1 MDRALVAKKP
11 ASNKKKAQIF
21 IWTGVNR
28 SGKKVKGEME
38 GLSPSYIGAT
48 LRRQGIK
55 PGKIRKK
62 PKSLFS
68 HARRITTKDITVFT
82 RQLATMLSAGIPIA
96 QSIDIVANGHDNPS
110 MKEQLTAIRLDVES
124 GTSLATAL
132 GKYPRYYDALFT
144 NLVDAGEQSG
154 TLESLLDK
162 IATYKEKTEAIKSKI
177 KSAMFYP
184 AAILVVSIVVTAILM
199 IFVIPQFES
208 LFQGFGADLP
218 ALTAAVVAVSYFFQD
233 YWWIIFG
240 ALIGGI
246 VLLVAAYKRSEKMQ
260 HTMDRVLLKLPVL
273 GAILKKGTIARFSR
287 TLATMFSA
295 GVPLVDALASVAG
308 ASGNRVYYEAV
319 MDVRA
324 EVSTGTHLEPAMS
337 ETGVFT
343 NLVLQM
349 VAIGEES
356 GELDTMLNKVAD
368 FYEQEVD
375 DAVDAMTSLLEPFIM
390 IFLGGLIGT
399 MVVAMY
405 LPIFKMA
412 AVF

>member
-1 MDRALVAKKP
+1 MAKLPKVA
-11 ASNKKKAQIF
+11 SKKKAQIF

-28 SGKKVKGEME
+28 TGKKVKGEME
-38 GLSPSYIGAT
+38 GQSPTYIAAT

-62 PKSLFS
+62 PKDLF
-68 HARRITTKDITVFT
+68 ARTRKITTKDITVFS
-82 RQLATMLSAGIPIA
+82 RQLATMIAAGIPIA
-96 QSIDIVANGHDNPS
+96 QSIDIVANGHDNPA

-124 GTSLATAL
+124 GTSLAVAL
-132 GKYPRYYDALFT
+132 GKYPLHYDELFT
-144 NLVDAGEQSG
+144 NLVEAGEQSG

-208 LFQGFGADLP
+208 LFSGFGADLP

-240 ALIGGI
+240 GMIGGV
-246 VLLVAAYKRSEKMQ
+246 VLLVSAYKRSEKMQ
-260 HTMDRVLLKLPVL
+260 HAMDRTLLKLPVL
-273 GAILKKGTIARFSR
+273 GEIIKKGTIARFSR
-287 TLATMFSA
+287 TLATMFAA

-319 MDVRA
+319 MEVRA

>member
-1 MDRALVAKKP
+1 VATQPKL
-11 ASNKKKAQIF
+11 ASKKKAKTAQIYL
-21 IWTGVNR
+21 WTGTNR

-38 GLSPSYIGAT
+38 GQSPAYVGAT
-48 LRRQGIK
+48 LRRQGIQ

-62 PKSLFS
+62 PKDILG
-68 HARRITTKDITVFT
+68 RTKKITTKDVTVFT
-82 RQLATMLSAGIPIA
+82 RQLATMIAAGIPIA
-96 QSIDIVANGHDNPS
+96 QSIEIVANGHDNPS

-124 GTSLATAL
+124 GTSLAVAL
-132 GKYPRYYDALFT
+132 GKYPLYYDELFT

-154 TLESLLDK
+154 TLENLLDK

-184 AAILVVSIVVTAILM
+184 AAIVVVAIVVTSILM

-208 LFQGFGADLP
+208 LFKGFGADLP
-218 ALTAAVVAVSYFFQD
+218 ALTAAVVSVSYFFQD
-233 YWWIIFG
+233 YWWLIFG
-240 ALIGGI
+240 LLIGGI
-246 VLLVAAYKRSEKMQ
+246 ILTVAAYKRSEKMQ
-260 HTMDRVLLKLPVL
+260 HTVDRLLLKLPVL
-273 GAILKKGTIARFSR
+273 GEILKKGTIARFSR
-287 TLATMFSA
+287 TLATMFAA
-295 GVPLVDALASVAG
+295 GVPLVDALSSVAG
-308 ASGNRVYYEAV
+308 ATGNRVYYDAV
-319 MDVRA
+319 MKVRS

-356 GELDTMLNKVAD
+356 GELDAMLNKVAD

-375 DAVDAMTSLLEPFIM
+375 DAVEAMTSLLEPFIM
-390 IFLGGLIGT
+390 VFLGGLIGT

>member
-1 MDRALVAKKP
+1 MAKKP
-11 ASNKKKAQIF
+11 AVNKKKSQIF

-28 SGKKVKGEME
+28 AGKKVKGEME
-38 GLSPSYIGAT
+38 GPSTAFVGST

-62 PKSLFS
+62 PKDLFA
-68 HARRITTKDITVFT
+68 HARKITTKDITVFT
-82 RQLATMLSAGIPIA
+82 RQLATMIAAGIPIA

-110 MKEQLTAIRLDVES
+110 MREQLTQIRLDVES
-124 GTSLATAL
+124 GTSLAIAL
-132 GKYPRYYDALFT
+132 SKYPLHYDALFT

-154 TLESLLDK
+154 TLENLLDK

-184 AAILVVSIVVTAILM
+184 AAIIVVSIVVTAILM

-208 LFQGFGADLP
+208 LFTGFGADLP
-218 ALTAAVVAVSYFFQD
+218 ALTATVVAVSYFFQD
-233 YWWIIFG
+233 YWWLIFG
-240 ALIGGI
+240 ILIGG
-246 VLLVAAYKRSEKMQ
+246 VVFTAAAYKRSEKMQ
-260 HTMDRVLLKLPVL
+260 HLLDRTLLKLPVL
-273 GAILKKGTIARFSR
+273 GEILKKGTIARFSR
-287 TLATMFSA
+287 TLATMFAA

-308 ASGNRVYYEAV
+308 ASGNRVYYDAV
-319 MDVRA
+319 MQVRS
-324 EVSTGTHLEPAMS
+324 EVSTGTHLEPAMA

-375 DAVDAMTSLLEPFIM
+375 DAVNAMTSLLEPFIM
-390 IFLGGLIGT
+390 VFLGSLIGT

>member
-1 MDRALVAKKP
+1 VAKQPKV
-11 ASNKKKAQIF
+11 ANKKKAQVF
-21 IWTGVNR
+21 IWSGVNR

-38 GLSPSYIGAT
+38 GQSPTYIGAT

-62 PKSLFS
+62 PKDLFA
-68 HARRITTKDITVFT
+68 HARKITTKDITVFS
-82 RQLATMLSAGIPIA
+82 RQLATMIAAGIPIA

-124 GTSLATAL
+124 GTSLAVAL
-132 GKYPRYYDALFT
+132 GKFPLHYDELFT
-144 NLVDAGEQSG
+144 NLVEAGEQSG

-162 IATYKEKTEAIKSKI
+162 IATYKEKTEAIKSKV

-184 AAILVVSIVVTAILM
+184 AAIIVVSIVVTAILM

-208 LFQGFGADLP
+208 LFSGFGADLP
-218 ALTAAVVAVSYFFQD
+218 ALTAAVVALSYFFQD
-233 YWWIIFG
+233 YWYIIFG
-240 ALIGGI
+240 GMIGGV

-260 HTMDRVLLKLPVL
+260 HTMDRLLLKLPVL
-273 GAILKKGTIARFSR
+273 GEIIKKGTIARFSR
-287 TLATMFSA
+287 TLATMFAA

>member
-1 MDRALVAKKP
+1 MAKKP
-11 ASNKKKAQIF
+11 AVVNKKKNQIF
-21 IWTGVNR
+21 LWTGVNR

-38 GLSPSYIGAT
+38 GQSPAYVGST

-62 PKSLFS
+62 PKDLFGR
-68 HARRITTKDITVFT
+68 ARKITTKDITVFT
-82 RQLATMLSAGIPIA
+82 RQLATMIAAGIPIA
-96 QSIDIVANGHDNPS
+96 QSINIVAKGHDNPS
-110 MKEQLTAIRLDVES
+110 MRDQLTAIRLDVES
-124 GTSLATAL
+124 GTALAVAL
-132 GKYPRYYDALFT
+132 GKYPVYYNDLFT

-154 TLESLLDK
+154 TLENLLDK
-162 IATYKEKTEAIKSKI
+162 IATYMEKTEAIKSKI

-218 ALTAAVVAVSYFFQD
+218 ALTAAVVSVSYFFQD
-233 YWWIIFG
+233 YWYIIFG
-240 ALIGGI
+240 AMIGGV
-246 VLLVAAYKRSEKMQ
+246 VLIAAGYKRSEKMQ
-260 HTMDRVLLKLPVL
+260 HTVDRILLKIPVL
-273 GAILKKGTIARFSR
+273 GEIIKKGTISRFSR
-287 TLATMFSA
+287 TLATMFAA
-295 GVPLVDALASVAG
+295 GVPLVDALANVAG
-308 ASGNRVYYEAV
+308 AAGNRVYYDAV
-319 MDVRA
+319 MSVRS
-324 EVSTGTHLEPAMS
+324 EVSTGTHLEPAMA

-356 GELDTMLNKVAD
+356 GELDSMLNKVAD
-368 FYEQEVD
+368 FYDAEVD
-375 DAVDAMTSLLEPFIM
+375 DAVAAMTSLLEPFIM
-390 IFLGGLIGT
+390 VFLGGLIGT

>member
-1 MDRALVAKKP
+1 VAKQPK
-11 ASNKKKAQIF
+11 AVNKKKSQIF

-38 GLSPSYIGAT
+38 GQSPAYVSST

-55 PGKIRKK
+55 PGKVRKK
-62 PKSLFS
+62 PKDLFS
-68 HARRITTKDITVFT
+68 HARKITTKDITIFA
-82 RQLATMLSAGIPIA
+82 RQLATMIAAGIPIA

-124 GTSLATAL
+124 GTSLASAL
-132 GKYPRYYDALFT
+132 GKFPVYYNELFT
-144 NLVDAGEQSG
+144 NLVEAGEQSG

-162 IATYKEKTEAIKSKI
+162 IATYMEKTEAIKSKI

-199 IFVIPQFES
+199 IFVIPQFED
-208 LFQGFGADLP
+208 LFKGFGADLP
-218 ALTAAVVAVSYFFQD
+218 ALTAAVVSVSYFFQD

-240 ALIGGI
+240 GMIGGI
-246 VLLVAAYKRSEKMQ
+246 VFLSYSYKRSEKMQ
-260 HTMDRVLLKLPVL
+260 HAMDRTLLKLPVL
-273 GAILKKGTIARFSR
+273 GEIIKKGTIARFSR
-287 TLATMFSA
+287 TLATMFAA
-295 GVPLVDALASVAG
+295 GVPLVDALESVAG
-308 ASGNRVYYEAV
+308 AAGNRVYYDAV
-319 MDVRA
+319 MEVRA

-390 IFLGGLIGT
+390 IFLGTLIGT

>member
-1 MDRALVAKKP
+1 MAKKP
-11 ASNKKKAQIF
+11 AVVNKKKNQIF
-21 IWTGVNR
+21 LWTGVNR

-38 GLSPSYIGAT
+38 GQSPAYVGST

-62 PKSLFS
+62 PKDLFGR
-68 HARRITTKDITVFT
+68 ARKITTKDITVFT
-82 RQLATMLSAGIPIA
+82 RQLATMIAAGIPIA
-96 QSIDIVANGHDNPS
+96 QSIDIVAKGHDNPS
-110 MKEQLTAIRLDVES
+110 MRDQLTAIRLDVES
-124 GTSLATAL
+124 GTALAVAL
-132 GKYPRYYDALFT
+132 GKYPVYYNELFT

-154 TLESLLDK
+154 TLENLLDK
-162 IATYKEKTEAIKSKI
+162 IATYMEKTEAIKSKI

-218 ALTAAVVAVSYFFQD
+218 ALTAMVVSVSYFFQD
-233 YWWIIFG
+233 YWYIIFG
-240 ALIGGI
+240 AMIGGV
-246 VLLVAAYKRSEKMQ
+246 VLIAAGYKRSEKMQ
-260 HTMDRVLLKLPVL
+260 HTVDRLLLKIPVL
-273 GAILKKGTIARFSR
+273 GEIIKKGTISRFSR
-287 TLATMFSA
+287 TLATMFAA

-308 ASGNRVYYEAV
+308 ASGNRVYYDAV
-319 MDVRA
+319 MSVRS
-324 EVSTGTHLEPAMS
+324 EVSTGTHLEPAMA

-356 GELDTMLNKVAD
+356 GELDSMLNKVAD
-368 FYEQEVD
+368 FYDAEVD
-375 DAVDAMTSLLEPFIM
+375 DAVAAMTSLLEPFIM
-390 IFLGGLIGT
+390 VFLGGLIGT

>member
-1 MDRALVAKKP
+1 VAKKP
-11 ASNKKKAQIF
+11 AVVNKKKAQIYL
-21 IWTGVNR
+21 WTGVNR

-38 GLSPSYIGAT
+38 GQSPAYVGST

-62 PKSLFS
+62 PKDLFGR
-68 HARRITTKDITVFT
+68 ARKITTKDITVFT
-82 RQLATMLSAGIPIA
+82 RQLATMIAAGIPIA
-96 QSIDIVANGHDNPS
+96 QSIDIVAKGHDNPS
-110 MKEQLTAIRLDVES
+110 MRDQLTAVRLDVES
-124 GTSLATAL
+124 GTALAVAL
-132 GKYPRYYDALFT
+132 GKYPLYYNELFT

-154 TLESLLDK
+154 TLENLLDK
-162 IATYKEKTEAIKSKI
+162 IATYMEKTEAIKSKI

-184 AAILVVSIVVTAILM
+184 AAILVVSVVVTAILM

-208 LFQGFGADLP
+208 LFTGFGADLP

-233 YWWIIFG
+233 YWWVIFG
-240 ALIGGI
+240 VLIGGVVFI
-246 VLLVAAYKRSEKMQ
+246 AASYKRSEKMQ
-260 HTMDRVLLKLPVL
+260 HLFDRTLLKIPVL
-273 GAILKKGTIARFSR
+273 GEIVKKGTIARFSR
-287 TLATMFSA
+287 TLATMFAA

-308 ASGNRVYYEAV
+308 ASGNRVYYDATMAV
-319 MDVRA
+319 RS

-356 GELDTMLNKVAD
+356 GELDSMLNKVAD
-368 FYEQEVD
+368 FYEAEVD
-375 DAVDAMTSLLEPFIM
+375 DAVAAMTSLLEPFIM
-390 IFLGGLIGT
+390 VFLGSLIGT

>member
-1 MDRALVAKKP
+1 MAKKP
-11 ASNKKKAQIF
+11 AVVNKKQAQIY

-38 GLSPSYIGAT
+38 GQTPAYVGAA

-62 PKSLFS
+62 PKNLFGR
-68 HARRITTKDITVFT
+68 ARKITTKDITVFT
-82 RQLATMLSAGIPIA
+82 RQLATMIAAGIPIA
-96 QSIDIVANGHDNPS
+96 QSIDIVAKGHDNPS
-110 MKEQLTAIRLDVES
+110 MRDQLTAIRLDVES
-124 GTSLATAL
+124 GTSLALAL
-132 GKYPRYYDALFT
+132 GKFPLYYDALFT

-154 TLESLLDK
+154 TLENLLDK
-162 IATYKEKTEAIKSKI
+162 IAIYKEKTEAIKSKI

-184 AAILVVSIVVTAILM
+184 AAIIVVSIVVTAILM

-208 LFQGFGADLP
+208 LFKGFGADLP
-218 ALTAAVVAVSYFFQD
+218 ALTAAVVAVSYFFQE
-233 YWWIIFG
+233 YWWLIFG
-240 ALIGGI
+240 AMIGGV
-246 VLLVAAYKRSEKMQ
+246 VLLTAAYKRSEKMQ
-260 HTMDRVLLKLPVL
+260 YTMDRLLLKIPVL
-273 GAILKKGTIARFSR
+273 GDIIKKGTIARFSR
-287 TLATMFSA
+287 TLATMFAA

-308 ASGNRVYYEAV
+308 ASGNRVYYDATMAV
-319 MDVRA
+319 RS

-337 ETGVFT
+337 ATGVFT

-356 GELDTMLNKVAD
+356 GELDSMLNKVAD
-368 FYEQEVD
+368 FYEAEVD
-375 DAVDAMTSLLEPFIM
+375 DAVAAMTSLLEPFIM

>member
-1 MDRALVAKKP
+1 VAKKP
-11 ASNKKKAQIF
+11 AVVNKKKNQIF
-21 IWTGVNR
+21 LWTGVNR

-38 GLSPSYIGAT
+38 GQSPAYVGST

-62 PKSLFS
+62 PKDLFGR
-68 HARRITTKDITVFT
+68 ARKITTKDITVFT
-82 RQLATMLSAGIPIA
+82 RQLATMIAAGIPIA
-96 QSIDIVANGHDNPS
+96 QSIDIVAKGHDNPS
-110 MKEQLTAIRLDVES
+110 MRDQLTAIRLDVES
-124 GTSLATAL
+124 GTALAVAL
-132 GKYPRYYDALFT
+132 GKYPLYYNDLFT

-154 TLESLLDK
+154 TLENLLDK
-162 IATYKEKTEAIKSKI
+162 IATYMEKTEAIKSKI

-218 ALTAAVVAVSYFFQD
+218 ALTAAVVSLSYFFQN
-233 YWWIIFG
+233 YWYIIFG
-240 ALIGGI
+240 AMIGGV
-246 VLLVAAYKRSEKMQ
+246 VLISAGYKRSEKVQ
-260 HTMDRVLLKLPVL
+260 HTVDRILLKIPVL
-273 GAILKKGTIARFSR
+273 GEIIKKGTISRFSR
-287 TLATMFSA
+287 TLATMFAA
-295 GVPLVDALASVAG
+295 GVPLVDALANVAG
-308 ASGNRVYYEAV
+308 AAGNRVYYDAV
-319 MDVRA
+319 MSVRS
-324 EVSTGTHLEPAMS
+324 EVSTGTHLEPAMA

-356 GELDTMLNKVAD
+356 GELDSMLNKVAD
-368 FYEQEVD
+368 FYDAEVD
-375 DAVDAMTSLLEPFIM
+375 DAVAAMTSLLEPFIM
-390 IFLGGLIGT
+390 VFLGGLIGT

>member
-1 MDRALVAKKP
+1 MAKKP
-11 ASNKKKAQIF
+11 AVVNKKKNQIF
-21 IWTGVNR
+21 LWTGVNR

-38 GLSPSYIGAT
+38 GQSPAYVGST

-62 PKSLFS
+62 PKDLFGR
-68 HARRITTKDITVFT
+68 ARKITTKDITVFT
-82 RQLATMLSAGIPIA
+82 RQLATMIAAGIPIA
-96 QSIDIVANGHDNPS
+96 QSIDIVAKGHDNPS
-110 MKEQLTAIRLDVES
+110 MRDQLTAIRLDVES
-124 GTSLATAL
+124 GTALAVAL
-132 GKYPRYYDALFT
+132 GKYPVYYNDLFT

-154 TLESLLDK
+154 TLENLLDK
-162 IATYKEKTEAIKSKI
+162 IATYMEKTEAIKSKI

-218 ALTAAVVAVSYFFQD
+218 ALTAMVVSVSYFFQD
-233 YWWIIFG
+233 YWYIIFG
-240 ALIGGI
+240 AMIGGV
-246 VLLVAAYKRSEKMQ
+246 VLIAAGYKRSEKMQ
-260 HTMDRVLLKLPVL
+260 HTVDRLLLKIPVL
-273 GAILKKGTIARFSR
+273 GEIIKKGTISRFSR
-287 TLATMFSA
+287 TLATMFAA
-295 GVPLVDALASVAG
+295 GVPLVDALANVAG
-308 ASGNRVYYEAV
+308 AAGNRVYYDAV
-319 MDVRA
+319 MSVRS
-324 EVSTGTHLEPAMS
+324 EVSTGTHLEPAMA

-356 GELDTMLNKVAD
+356 GELDSMLNKVAD
-368 FYEQEVD
+368 FYDAEVD
-375 DAVDAMTSLLEPFIM
+375 DAVAAMTSLLEPFIM
-390 IFLGGLIGT
+390 VFLGGLIGT

>member
-1 MDRALVAKKP
+1 MANKP
-11 ASNKKKAQIF
+11 AVVNKKKNQIYH
-21 IWTGVNR
+21 WNGVNR
-28 SGKKVKGEME
+28 SGKNVNGEME
-38 GLSPSYIGAT
+38 AQTPAYVGAA

-62 PKSLFS
+62 PKNLFGR
-68 HARRITTKDITVFT
+68 ARKITTKDITVFT
-82 RQLATMLSAGIPIA
+82 RQLATMIAAGIPIA
-96 QSIDIVANGHDNPS
+96 QSIDIVAKGHDNPS
-110 MKEQLTAIRLDVES
+110 MRDQLTAIRLDVES
-124 GTSLATAL
+124 GTSLALAL
-132 GKYPRYYDALFT
+132 GKFPLYYDALFT

-154 TLESLLDK
+154 TLENLLDK

-184 AAILVVSIVVTAILM
+184 AAIIVVSIVVTAILM

-208 LFQGFGADLP
+208 LFKGFGADLP
-218 ALTAAVVAVSYFFQD
+218 ALTAAVVAVSYFFQE
-233 YWWIIFG
+233 YWWLIFG
-240 ALIGGI
+240 AMIGGV
-246 VLLVAAYKRSEKMQ
+246 VLLTAAYKRSEKMQ
-260 HTMDRVLLKLPVL
+260 YTMDRLLLKIPVL
-273 GAILKKGTIARFSR
+273 GDIIKKGTIARFSR

-308 ASGNRVYYEAV
+308 ASGNRVYYDATMAV
-319 MDVRA
+319 RS

-337 ETGVFT
+337 ATGVFT

-356 GELDTMLNKVAD
+356 GELDSMLNKVAD
-368 FYEQEVD
+368 FYEAEVD
-375 DAVDAMTSLLEPFIM
+375 DAVAAMTSLLEPFIM

>member
-1 MDRALVAKKP
+1 MAKKP
-11 ASNKKKAQIF
+11 AVANKKKTQIY
-21 IWTGVNR
+21 IWNGINR
-28 SGKKVKGEME
+28 AGKKVKGEME
-38 GLSPSYIGAT
+38 GQSPAYVGSS

-62 PKSLFS
+62 PKDLFGR
-68 HARRITTKDITVFT
+68 ARKITTKDITVFT
-82 RQLATMLSAGIPIA
+82 RQLATMIAAGIPIA
-96 QSIDIVANGHDNPS
+96 QSIDIVAKGHDNPS
-110 MKEQLTAIRLDVES
+110 MRDQLTAIRLDVES
-124 GTSLATAL
+124 GTSLAIAL
-132 GKYPRYYDALFT
+132 GKYPVHYNELFT

-154 TLESLLDK
+154 TLENLLDK
-162 IATYKEKTEAIKSKI
+162 IATYLEKTEAIKSKI

-184 AAILVVSIVVTAILM
+184 AAIIVVSIVVTAILM

-208 LFQGFGADLP
+208 LFTGFGADLP

-240 ALIGGI
+240 VLIGGV
-246 VLLVAAYKRSEKMQ
+246 VLIAASYKRSEKMQ
-260 HTMDRVLLKLPVL
+260 HTLDRLLLKIPVL
-273 GAILKKGTIARFSR
+273 GEIIKKGTIARFSR
-287 TLATMFSA
+287 TLATMFAA

-308 ASGNRVYYEAV
+308 ASGNKVYYDATMAV
-319 MDVRA
+319 RS

-337 ETGVFT
+337 ATGVFT

-356 GELDTMLNKVAD
+356 GELDSMLNKVAD
-368 FYEQEVD
+368 FYEAEVD
-375 DAVDAMTSLLEPFIM
+375 DAVAAMTSLLEPFIM

>member
-1 MDRALVAKKP
+1 MAKKP
-11 ASNKKKAQIF
+11 AVVNKKKNQIF
-21 IWTGVNR
+21 LWTGVNR

-38 GLSPSYIGAT
+38 GQSPAYVGST

-62 PKSLFS
+62 PKDLFGR
-68 HARRITTKDITVFT
+68 ARKITTKDITVFT
-82 RQLATMLSAGIPIA
+82 RQLATMIAAGIPIA
-96 QSIDIVANGHDNPS
+96 QSIDIVAKGHDNPS
-110 MKEQLTAIRLDVES
+110 MRDQLTAIRLDVES
-124 GTSLATAL
+124 GTALAVAL
-132 GKYPRYYDALFT
+132 GKYPLYYNELFT

-154 TLESLLDK
+154 TLENLLDK
-162 IATYKEKTEAIKSKI
+162 IATYMEKTEAIKSKI

-218 ALTAAVVAVSYFFQD
+218 ALTAAVVSVSYFFQD
-233 YWWIIFG
+233 YWYIIFG
-240 ALIGGI
+240 AMIGGV
-246 VLLVAAYKRSEKMQ
+246 VLIAAGYKRSEKMQ
-260 HTMDRVLLKLPVL
+260 HTVDRILLKIPVL
-273 GAILKKGTIARFSR
+273 GEIIKKGTISRFSR
-287 TLATMFSA
+287 TLATMFAA
-295 GVPLVDALASVAG
+295 GVPLVDALANVAG
-308 ASGNRVYYEAV
+308 AAGNRVYYDAV
-319 MDVRA
+319 MSVRS
-324 EVSTGTHLEPAMS
+324 EVSTGTHLEPAMA

-356 GELDTMLNKVAD
+356 GELDSMLNKVAD
-368 FYEQEVD
+368 FYDAEVD
-375 DAVDAMTSLLEPFIM
+375 DAVAAMTSLLEPFIM
-390 IFLGGLIGT
+390 VFLGGLIGT

>member
-1 MDRALVAKKP
+1 VAKKS
-11 ASNKKKAQIF
+11 ASNKKANQIF
-21 IWTGVNR
+21 LWTGVNR

-38 GLSPSYIGAT
+38 GKSPSYVSAA

-62 PKSLFS
+62 PKDLFGR
-68 HARRITTKDITVFT
+68 ARKITTKDITVFT
-82 RQLATMLSAGIPIA
+82 RQLATMISAGIPIA
-96 QSIDIVANGHDNPS
+96 QSINIVANGHDNPS
-110 MKEQLTAIRLDVES
+110 MKEQLTTIRLDVES
-124 GTSLATAL
+124 GTSLALAL
-132 GKYPRYYDALFT
+132 GKFPLHYNELFV
-144 NLVDAGEQSG
+144 NLVEAGEQSG
-154 TLESLLDK
+154 TLENLLDK
-162 IATYKEKTEAIKSKI
+162 IATYLEKTEAIKSKI

-184 AAILVVSIVVTAILM
+184 AAIIVVSIVVTAILM

-208 LFQGFGADLP
+208 LFSGFGADLP
-218 ALTAAVVAVSYFFQD
+218 ALTAAVVSLSYFFQN
-233 YWWIIFG
+233 YWWVVFG
-240 ALIGGI
+240 IMIGG
-246 VLLVAAYKRSEKMQ
+246 VVFTTAAYKRSEKMQ
-260 HTMDRVLLKLPVL
+260 HMFDRMLLKIPVL
-273 GAILKKGTIARFSR
+273 GEIIKKGTIARFSR
-287 TLATMFSA
+287 TLATMFAA
-295 GVPLVDALASVAG
+295 GVPLVDALYSVAG
-308 ASGNRVYYEAV
+308 ATGNRVYYEAV
-319 MDVRA
+319 MDVRT
-324 EVSTGTHLEPAMS
+324 EVSTGTHLEPAMA

-356 GELDTMLNKVAD
+356 GELDSMLNKVAD

-390 IFLGGLIGT
+390 VFLGSLIGT

>member
-1 MDRALVAKKP
+1 MAKKP
-11 ASNKKKAQIF
+11 AVVNKKKAQIF

-38 GLSPSYIGAT
+38 GQTPAYVGAA

-62 PKSLFS
+62 PKNLFGR
-68 HARRITTKDITVFT
+68 ARKITTKDITVFT
-82 RQLATMLSAGIPIA
+82 RQLATMIAAGIPIA
-96 QSIDIVANGHDNPS
+96 QSIDIVAKGHDNPS
-110 MKEQLTAIRLDVES
+110 MRDQLTAIRLDVES
-124 GTSLATAL
+124 GTSLALAL
-132 GKYPRYYDALFT
+132 GKFPLYYDALFT

-154 TLESLLDK
+154 TLENLLDK
-162 IATYKEKTEAIKSKI
+162 IAIYKEKTEAIKSKI

-184 AAILVVSIVVTAILM
+184 AAIIVVSIVVTAILM
-199 IFVIPQFES
+199 IFVIPQFED
-208 LFQGFGADLP
+208 LFKGFGADLP
-218 ALTAAVVAVSYFFQD
+218 ALTAAVVAVSYFFQE
-233 YWWIIFG
+233 YWWLIFG
-240 ALIGGI
+240 VMIGGV
-246 VLLVAAYKRSEKMQ
+246 VLLTAAYKRSEKMQ
-260 HTMDRVLLKLPVL
+260 YTMDRLLLKIPVL
-273 GAILKKGTIARFSR
+273 GEIIKKGTIARFSR
-287 TLATMFSA
+287 TLATMFAA

-308 ASGNRVYYEAV
+308 AAGNRVYYDATMAV
-319 MDVRA
+319 RS

-337 ETGVFT
+337 ATGVFT

-356 GELDTMLNKVAD
+356 GELDSMLNKVAD
-368 FYEQEVD
+368 FYEAEVD
-375 DAVDAMTSLLEPFIM
+375 DAVAAMTSLLEPFIM